1 MVPPEIV
8 VPDAGTQLVIVADS
22 RARKVELHD
31 GSGAQAVRLGQM
43 LQHPALPDFRLSIA
57 ELFEVIA
64 PPS

>member
-1 MVPPEIV
+1 M
-8 VPDAGTQLVIVADS
+8 IVADS

-43 LQHPALPDFRLSIA
+43 LQHPALPDFRLSVT